1 MNISWGTLMAL
12 YFCLL
17 GSVNNTFAEN
27 RLPDSTFKD
36 WTGVS
41 NEIEMSDGSTLFEYA
56 ARSFSGSTE
65 GAKLSLIFVPRFN
78 CAPTVTVRM
87 PDDGNTVNDRNSLLV
102 SVDGVSRPY
111 SFVADREPGF
121 IIYSIA
127 ATVDELVELRENF
140 DTSSRVSVSVI
151 DNAKPV
157 DDVPEDS
164 TVTRGPVS
172 GSSRAVT
179 FSMFGSK
186 LATLAVDT
194 HCRSHKPLSFV
205 RQ

>member
-1 MNISWGTLMAL
+1 MNISWGNLMVL
-12 YFCLL
+12 FFCLL

-87 PDDGNTVNDRNSLLV
+87 PDNGNTVNDRNSLLV
-102 SVDGVSRPY
+102 SVDGVGTSY
-111 SFVADREPGF
+111 NFVADREPGF

-140 DTSSRVSVSVI
+140 DKSSRVSISVM
-151 DNAKPV
+151 DNA
-157 DDVPEDS
+157 PEDS
-164 TVTRGPVS
+164 TVTRDPVL